1 MSDHLTNLDSLC
13 SQHGYTVV
21 HDIAPDGSLSKGDRA
36 KLENTIT
43 KSLGVLQEN
52 GVYAFFL
59 FLEYRLKEKGAEKVK
74 SQSLGLLRHSGISL
88 LTQNVDHFVALRQL
102 TEDLDQLL
110 LARQLIEQTLIYA
123 RYHAKALRET
133 I

>member
-1 MSDHLTNLDSLC
+1 MSDNVTNLDSLC
-13 SQHGYTVV
+13 AQHGYAIV
-21 HDIAPDGSLSKGDRA
+21 HTIAPNGSLPKGDRA

-59 FLEYRLKEKGAEKVK
+59 FLESRKDEKEARDTK
-74 SQSLGLLRHSGISL
+74 SQALGLLRHSKVNL
-88 LTQNVDHFVALRQL
+88 LAPKNDDFAAVRQL
-102 TEDLDQLL
+102 AEDLDQLL

-133 I
+133 